1 MSEEIKKLDEQ
12 EFKQVTEHQEA
23 INKLLLQIGAL
34 ESQKHAALHEISDV
48 NKDGEEM
55 KRFQSLSMEAF
66 QFLNSAISH
75 MKFGIENLRK
85 NCGTCGQEVHT
96 EMAFPNGASGI
107 FVVHDAFERYFEE

>member
-1 MSEEIKKLDEQ
+1 MSEEIKKLDEL

-55 KRFQSLSMEAF
+55 KKTLEDKYGAINISLKDGTFEP
-66 QFLNSAISH
+66 
-75 MKFGIENLRK
+75 IEK
-85 NCGTCGQEVHT
+85 V
-96 EMAFPNGASGI
+96 
-107 FVVHDAFERYFEE
+107 EEEKK